1 MNITQFILEV
11 YIGNALSSRQ
21 QLVLPVIIAI
31 QQAVGLCQ
39 QIYSEAQPMRLVFIN
54 EYGEII
60 EYKNPAF
67 LKFEEE

>member
-21 QLVLPVIIAI
+21 QMVLPVIIAI

-39 QIYSEAQPMRLVFIN
+39 QVYGEAQPMKLVFIN
-54 EYGEII
+54 EYGEMI

-67 LKFEEE
+67 LKFERG